1 MAETLNGNEPLY
13 TQEALITERETLE
26 GLTQDQLVD
35 LILANGEKVSTIE
48 RSMNL
53 ASDVLEGVHG
63 TSIEEELKK
72 REARDETKT

>member
-1 MAETLNGNEPLY
+1 MAETLNR
-13 TQEALITERETLE
+13 QEALLTEREVLE
-26 GLTQDQLVD
+26 GMGKDQLVN
-35 LILANGEKVSTIE
+35 LILANGEKVSEIE

-53 ASDVLEGVHG
+53 ASEVLEGVHG